1 MEIQLWWIGKTSFP
15 YLKEGVADY
24 QKRISHLCKFSIKEW
39 DDVKVVKEAKVLAKL
54 ECDQWMK
61 HIKQDDMVIL
71 CDEHGQTQTS
81 REFANFIELN
91 LQSSFRRLIF
101 IIGGAYGFSEEFKS
115 KSHAKVSFSKLTFSH
130 QLFRLI
136 FLEQLYRAFSII
148 KSIPYHHD

>member
-81 REFANFIELN
+81 ES
-91 LQSSFRRLIF
+91 LQIL
-101 IIGGAYGFSEEFKS
+101 
-115 KSHAKVSFSKLTFSH
+115 
-130 QLFRLI
+130 
-136 FLEQLYRAFSII
+136 
-148 KSIPYHHD
+148 